1 MKFASVNLH
10 RLVRGYLASSLKHPP
25 KKFASV
31 NLHMTTQFAGGEG
44 AGWGVGVVG
53 RAR

>member
-1 MKFASVNLH
+1 MKFARVNLH
-10 RLVRGYLASSLKHPP
+10 RLARGYLASSVKHPP

-31 NLHMTTQFAGGEG
+31 NLHMTTQFAPGGGG
-44 AGWGVGVVG
+44 AVVVG